1 MKLVRKIKNSL
12 LDSNIDFND
21 QILPS
26 LAICFCWLDHTR
38 DLQLPWSSDA
48 TPITSFLVFFFVR
61 FLFRW
66 NSFQK
71 NANIMSCYFL
81 LNVFFFLLL
90 NLHLLCSLV
99 VEMIFSIQN
108 GTNILVKHQF
118 PGMAK
123 LIQIQQI
130 FCDWKFIRTQNI
142 IRIKIIDMVC
152 HIKNYDLDFGEHGTC
167 ILW

>member
-1 MKLVRKIKNSL
+1 MFL
-12 LDSNIDFND
+12 LIGSHTWFATALIV
-21 QILPS
+21 
-26 LAICFCWLDHTR
+26 WRHTDHIIF
-38 DLQLPWSSDA
+38 S
-48 TPITSFLVFFFVR
+48 FFFC
-61 FLFRW
+61 
-66 NSFQK
+66 SFFVSLELISKECQW
-71 NANIMSCYFL
+71 IMSCYFL

-118 PGMAK
+118 PGMAE